1 MVQFITLKQA
11 ETERTMGII
20 KKKEAGEFDLDNDYF
35 INRVDLKKTEEEH
48 THKFIEMVYTLSG
61 KGVHKID
68 DREYHVKGGDMLLI
82 NYHCRHTVT
91 PIGNLSYVDIMLKPE
106 YVNETLKG
114 TEDVFLLLHLSDF
127 SDLSSRIIKDN
138 LLLHFDGEEKK
149 RIEMLLDWTQEEQRS
164 SAPAGELIIYSALS
178 MLLSVVFRKMT
189 ENQSARASINDQ
201 LLAYIE
207 RNCGDRLLIN
217 EIAAKCGYTVEHF
230 SRIFKAYTGKP
241 PVAYIKDCR
250 MKKAK
255 RMLVE
260 TDKSIDTIIS
270 ECGISNRTE
279 FFKSFYER
287 FGATPLK
294 YRKNQK

>member
-1 MVQFITLKQA
+1 
-11 ETERTMGII
+11 
-20 KKKEAGEFDLDNDYF
+20 
-35 INRVDLKKTEEEH
+35 
-48 THKFIEMVYTLSG
+48 
-61 KGVHKID
+61 
-68 DREYHVKGGDMLLI
+68 
-82 NYHCRHTVT
+82 
-91 PIGNLSYVDIMLKPE
+91 
-106 YVNETLKG
+106 
-114 TEDVFLLLHLSDF
+114 
-127 SDLSSRIIKDN
+127 
-138 LLLHFDGEEKK
+138 
-149 RIEMLLDWTQEEQRS
+149 MLLDWTQEEQRL

-178 MLLSVVFRKMT
+178 MLLSVMFRKMT

-287 FGATPLK
+287 FGATPLR